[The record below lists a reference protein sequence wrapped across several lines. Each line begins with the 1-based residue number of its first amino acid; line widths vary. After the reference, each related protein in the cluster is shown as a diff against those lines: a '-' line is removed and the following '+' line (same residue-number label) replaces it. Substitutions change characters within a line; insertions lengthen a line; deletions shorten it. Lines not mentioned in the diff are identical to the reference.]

1 MGTTLTPAEEAA
13 IATRQQQKKMIR
25 VEEKYHNHALEEL
38 MSRQLNAA
46 NEQERRRFD
55 LEIKKLH
62 WHWMRRRDELS
73 GRSRDSSATRAA
85 IQDMENTTAE
95 LNQLYGLDLGVPA
108 PLKIGDSIPSQGEG
122 VERYGGFTGQ
132 TVLPEEEPLPLP
144 EARTAAVSMALEKDE
159 ARKREA
165 KKPTSV
171 VGAGRLAVPGEM

>member
-25 VEEKYHNHALEEL
+25 VEEKYHNRALEEL

-95 LNQLYGLDLGVPA
+95 LNQLYGLDLG
-108 PLKIGDSIPSQGEG
+108 EG